1 MSAIGR
7 VLGVD
12 YGEARIGLAL
22 SDKMRMVATPL
33 ETVDGKSQK
42 LATRRIREL
51 MTEHEVG
58 EVVVG
63 LPLHMNGD
71 FGVLAEAATAFGE
84 KLKAQVPGLLVHYQD
99 ERMSSAEAERTLRL
113 GEAKAS
119 RRKQMR
125 DQLAAQLIL
134 QSWMDA
140 QAIQD
145 G

>member
-71 FGVLAEAATAFGE
+71 FGVLAETATAFGE

-140 QAIQD
+140 RAIQD

>member
-42 LATRRIREL
+42 LT
-51 MTEHEVG
+51 T
-58 EVVVG
+58 
-63 LPLHMNGD
+63 
-71 FGVLAEAATAFGE
+71 
-84 KLKAQVPGLLVHYQD
+84 
-99 ERMSSAEAERTLRL
+99 
-113 GEAKAS
+113 

-134 QSWMDA
+134 HS
-140 QAIQD
+140 
-145 G
+145 